1 MAARVY
7 ATIGRSSENDVV
19 LDDGSVS
26 NHHARLSWSGGALR
40 VEDLS
45 SANGTFVDGQRV
57 KMARMRP
64 GADLRVGKVAV
75 PWSHEGLRAL
85 LKSGAGARTLV
96 LTAMRSPSFV
106 CGACGRVGDLPAGP
120 TPDKLT
126 CQGCGATLRTGTRPK
141 GDLGAL
147 SWSAF
152 GVVAA
157 ALCLFSYVLLARV
170 NAPLPVSATSPA
182 PPHAT
187 VEQIGGQTAAL
198 IAKAFTPMDALTR
211 NTAVKIAAR
220 SEGPFH
226 VEQVA
231 EVWSAVRRPWRYVN
245 DPEGRDYFASATET
259 IQNGYVG
266 DCDDFAITLASMVSA
281 IGGKARVVL
290 MDGPGGGH
298 AYAEACVQGEPAKVA
313 GALAKHYRTRWKAYL
328 KGEIPE
334 SIAYRSSPGCPIWLN
349 LDWNSLVPGG
359 AYDPEVWAVAVYPD
373 GKSEVLAPASA
384 PPGAPKN
391 RPTATNR
398 PAATT
403 ATAPTP

>member
-1 MAARVY
+1 MRPQIA
-7 ATIGRSSENDVV
+7 GRTRAPE
-19 LDDGSVS
+19 SVP
-26 NHHARLSWSGGALR
+26 GGAVR
-40 VEDLS
+40 CVEDLS

-57 KMARMRP
+57 KTARMRP

-75 PWSHEGLRAL
+75 PWSHEGLRTL

-126 CQGCGATLRTGTRPK
+126 CEGCGATLRTGTRPK
-141 GDLGAL
+141 GDLTAL

-157 ALCLFSYVLLARV
+157 GLGLFVYVLLARM
-170 NAPLPVSATSPA
+170 NAAPHVSATSPA
-182 PPHAT
+182 PPRAH
-187 VEQIGGQTAAL
+187 VEHIGGHTAEL

-281 IGGKARVVL
+281 IGGKARIVL
-290 MDGPGGGH
+290 MDGPNGGH
-298 AYAEACVQGEPAKVA
+298 AYAEACVQGEPTKVA
-313 GALAKHYRTRWKAYL
+313 SALATAARPAARSGSTSTGTRWFRGELTTPRSGQSPCIPMEKARCSRRRARL
-328 KGEIPE
+328 RAHRK
-334 SIAYRSSPGCPIWLN
+334 
-349 LDWNSLVPGG
+349 
-359 AYDPEVWAVAVYPD
+359 
-373 GKSEVLAPASA
+373 SA
-384 PPGAPKN
+384 PPPRTARAPRLRRRPHPKSPGALPIFA
-391 RPTATNR
+391 R
-398 PAATT
+398 
-403 ATAPTP
+403 